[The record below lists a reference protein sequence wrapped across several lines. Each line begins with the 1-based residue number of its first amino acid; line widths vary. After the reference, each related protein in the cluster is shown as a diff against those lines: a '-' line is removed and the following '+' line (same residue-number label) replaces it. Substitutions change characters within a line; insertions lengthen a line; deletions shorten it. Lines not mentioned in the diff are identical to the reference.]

1 MKKTIDDFAR
11 ELTCTYKGETYSV
24 RDNGA
29 VRCHP
34 REDGRKQVAGRG

>member
-1 MKKTIDDFAR
+1 MKNTIDDFAR

-29 VRCHP
+29 VRRHP
-34 REDGRKQVAGRG
+34 QEDGRKG